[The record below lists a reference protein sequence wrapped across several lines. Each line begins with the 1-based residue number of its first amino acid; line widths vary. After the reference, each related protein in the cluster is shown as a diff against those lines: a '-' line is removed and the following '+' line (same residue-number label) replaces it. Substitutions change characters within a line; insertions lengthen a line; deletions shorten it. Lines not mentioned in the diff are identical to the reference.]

1 MRVRPPPPAPSESPE
16 SLDFT
21 GFSGLFPFLFRHSL
35 FFGPSREKEE
45 KTCFRDNANREKPCG
60 VCVSGPAE
68 VDLEVFFPVLLRKI
82 AEDLVGG
89 GNLGAVIEVGVDVAG
104 RSDVAVAQPFLDVLE
119 GYAVGVKQGRAG
131 MPLRYNYD
139 KPEESRNIKG
149 FQGFKPDF

>member
-21 GFSGLFPFLFRHSL
+21 GFSGFFLV
-35 FFGPSREKEE
+35 FFGAAFSLAGTVKKRE
-45 KTCFRDNANREKPCG
+45 KTCFPDKANREKPCA

-68 VDLEVFFPVLLRKI
+68 VDREVFFPVLLRKI

-89 GNLGAVIEVGVDVAG
+89 GDLGAIIEVGVDVAG

-119 GYAVGVKQGRAG
+119 GYAVCIEKGCTGV
-131 MPLRYNYD
+131 PLWYN
-139 KPEESRNIKG
+139 
-149 FQGFKPDF
+149 